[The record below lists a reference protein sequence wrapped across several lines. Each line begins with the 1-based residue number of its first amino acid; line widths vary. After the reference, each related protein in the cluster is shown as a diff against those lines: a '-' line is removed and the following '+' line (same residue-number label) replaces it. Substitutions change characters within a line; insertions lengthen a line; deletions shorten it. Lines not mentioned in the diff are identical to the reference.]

1 MSWQNDIDDYLAFV
15 AVEKGLSSQT
25 LDAYSFDLNEF
36 SSFVS
41 KLGCKHPEQVGT
53 RHVLKWLAQLR
64 AKGISPRSCA
74 RKLSS
79 LRGFFRYML
88 IENRISASPTAV
100 VGNPKVGRKLPTV
113 LTAEEVTRLLQ
124 QPDIAKPTG
133 LRDKAILEI
142 LYSCG
147 LRVSEAAG
155 LQMSQINLRS
165 GFIKIKGKGNKE
177 RIVPL
182 GEEAKFWL
190 EKYLEKARPKLL
202 NKANSYYCFV
212 GRRGKPI
219 SRQRLWQI
227 IKAYS
232 IRAGLSNKVYPH
244 CLRHCFATHLLEGGA
259 DLRAVQLL
267 LGHSDITTTQIYTH
281 LELGYLRNI
290 HKKYHPRP

>member
-15 AVEKGLSSQT
+15 AVEKGLSSKT

-41 KLGCKHPEQVGT
+41 KLDCKYPEQVGT
-53 RHVLKWLAQLR
+53 RHVIKWLTHLR
-64 AKGISPRSCA
+64 TNGISPRSCA

-79 LRGFFRYML
+79 LRGFFRYL
-88 IENRISASPTAV
+88 LLENRISVSPTAV
-100 VGNPKVGRKLPTV
+100 VGNPKVGRKLPIV
-113 LTAEEVTRLLQ
+113 LTVNEVTRLLE
-124 QPDIAKPTG
+124 QPDTAKPTG
-133 LRDKAILEI
+133 LRDRAILEI

-147 LRVSEAAG
+147 LRVSETAG
-155 LQMSQINLRS
+155 LQVGQINLDS
-165 GFIKIKGKGNKE
+165 GFLKITGKGNKE

-182 GEEAKFWL
+182 GEEAGFWL
-190 EKYLEKARPKLL
+190 KEYLNKARPRLL

-212 GRRGKPI
+212 GRRGKPL

-227 IKAYS
+227 IKGYS
-232 IRAGLSNKVYPH
+232 LKAGLSTKVYPH

-281 LELGYLRNI
+281 LELGYLRTI
-290 HKKYHPRP
+290 HKRYHPRA